1 MDVFTTEIEVEAV
14 VPGIWFELTDE
25 QAEKLRRVCQFNKTI
40 HKRVAERD
48 GEDAGKEIDEFLC
61 ELGESLEEEG
71 IERWDP
77 READ

>member
-1 MDVFTTEIEVEAV
+1 M
-14 VPGIWFELTDE
+14 
-25 QAEKLRRVCQFNKTI
+25 CQFNKTI